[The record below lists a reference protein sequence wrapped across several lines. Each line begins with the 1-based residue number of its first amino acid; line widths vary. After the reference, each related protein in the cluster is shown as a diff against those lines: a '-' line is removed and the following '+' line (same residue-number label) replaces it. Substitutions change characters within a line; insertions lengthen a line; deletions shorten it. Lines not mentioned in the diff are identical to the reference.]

1 MAFHLILI
9 IGGKYFDKQNQKR
22 LKKRWKKKTAL
33 FMCGRQSIKDNNEII
48 TFGEYNS
55 NILCTHSQK
64 MGRDKYGLLT
74 KCEVEMAA

>member
-1 MAFHLILI
+1 
-9 IGGKYFDKQNQKR
+9 
-22 LKKRWKKKTAL
+22 
-33 FMCGRQSIKDNNEII
+33 MCGRQSIKDNKEII

-64 MGRDKYGLLT
+64 MGRNKYGLLT